1 MDTIEVT
8 ILQNLLHNEDY
19 SRKVIP
25 FIEPD
30 YFQEQG
36 QKLVFEEVVQF
47 ISKYDTQITVEEE
60 SENWMK
66 KFEKIEDLGSPN
78 INSPTKNIT
87 EFRREFLE
95 KSGDHSREISSGPE
109 SEVIDKAVE
118 TLDESQAEDA
128 FADAIELADTLQD
141 SDLIHPD
148 NMVLHLDDFD
158 EKLDSLRRGLGDDED
173 L

>member
-1 MDTIEVT
+1 MGHSLNFTLI
-8 ILQNLLHNEDY
+8 ILISINLVIIIVSIIGSISVAYAIRYRIDADREHY
-19 SRKVIP
+19 RKTN
-25 FIEPD
+25 
-30 YFQEQG
+30 
-36 QKLVFEEVVQF
+36 
-47 ISKYDTQITVEEE
+47 SKITVEEE
-60 SENWMK
+60 PEDWMK
-66 KFEKIEDLGSPN
+66 KFEKIDYSGSPN

-141 SDLIHPD
+141 SDLSHPD
-148 NMVLHLDDFD
+148 NIVLDLDDFD
-158 EKLDSLRRGLGDDED
+158 EKLDSLRRGMGDDED